1 MFVGMSDVSISEIF
15 EAERVEAVGAAR
27 TGAHTR
33 ASKERVEVITRGA
46 RRRWSRA
53 VKRAIVEASLAP
65 GVVVSAL
72 CRQHEISSGQLST
85 WRRQYRD
92 GDLAEAAP
100 LVPGFARALVSGMT
114 PVPAPA
120 LAAVPTAMETIE
132 IALPDGVV
140 LRVGAGVDPL
150 ALSRVLAALRG
161 A

>member
-1 MFVGMSDVSISEIF
+1 MFVGMSDVGISEIF
-15 EAERVEAVGAAR
+15 EADRVEAIGAAR
-27 TGAHTR
+27 MSAHTS
-33 ASKERVEVITRGA
+33 ASKDCVEVITRGA
-46 RRRWSRA
+46 RRRGSRS

-65 GVVVSAL
+65 GVMVSAL

-100 LVPGFARALVSGMT
+100 LVPGFARVVVSGT
-114 PVPAPA
+114 APA
-120 LAAVPTAMETIE
+120 LGLAAPTAMETIE

-140 LRVGAGVDPL
+140 LRVGAGVSQA
-150 ALSRVLAALRG
+150 ALSRVLAVLRG

>member
-1 MFVGMSDVSISEIF
+1 MNGVSISEIF
-15 EAERVEAVGAAR
+15 DADRVEAVGAAR
-27 TGAHTR
+27 TSPHTR

-46 RRRWSRA
+46 RRRWATS

-114 PVPAPA
+114 PVPVPAPA
-120 LAAVPTAMETIE
+120 LAAAPTAMETIE

-140 LRVGAGVDPL
+140 LRVGAGVDQA
-150 ALSRVLAALRG
+150 ALSRVLAALRD

>member
-1 MFVGMSDVSISEIF
+1 M
-15 EAERVEAVGAAR
+15 
-27 TGAHTR
+27 
-33 ASKERVEVITRGA
+33 VEVG
-46 RRRWSRA
+46 
-53 VKRAIVEASLAP
+53 EAGDCGGEPGP
-65 GVVVSAL
+65 GVMVSAL

-100 LVPGFARALVSGMT
+100 LVPGFARALVSGRT

-140 LRVGAGVDPL
+140 LRVGAGVDQA
-150 ALSRVLAALRG
+150 ALSRLRSPAEG
-161 A
+161 CRQILG

>member
-1 MFVGMSDVSISEIF
+1 MFVGMSDVGISEIF
-15 EAERVEAVGAAR
+15 EADRVEAIGAAR
-27 TGAHTR
+27 MSAHTS
-33 ASKERVEVITRGA
+33 ASKDCVEVITRGA
-46 RRRWSRA
+46 RRRWSRS

-65 GVVVSAL
+65 GVAVSAL

-100 LVPGFARALVSGMT
+100 LVPGFARAVVSGT
-114 PVPAPA
+114 APA
-120 LAAVPTAMETIE
+120 LGLAAPTAMETIE

-140 LRVGAGVDPL
+140 LRVGAGVSQA
-150 ALSRVLAALRG
+150 ALSRVLAALRD

>member
-1 MFVGMSDVSISEIF
+1 MFVGMSDVCIPEIF
-15 EAERVEAVGAAR
+15 EADPVEGIGAAR
-27 TGAHTR
+27 TSTHTR
-33 ASKERVEVITRGA
+33 ASKDRVEVITRGA
-46 RRRWSRA
+46 RRRWSTS

-65 GVVVSAL
+65 GVVVLAL

-100 LVPGFARALVSGMT
+100 LVPGFARALVSGME
-114 PVPAPA
+114 PAPVS
-120 LAAVPTAMETIE
+120 AAVPTAAETIE

-140 LRVGAGVDPL
+140 LRVGAGVDQA

-161 A
+161 G

>member
-1 MFVGMSDVSISEIF
+1 M
-15 EAERVEAVGAAR
+15 
-27 TGAHTR
+27 
-33 ASKERVEVITRGA
+33 
-46 RRRWSRA
+46 
-53 VKRAIVEASLAP
+53 KRAIVEASLAP

-114 PVPAPA
+114 PVPVPAPA
-120 LAAVPTAMETIE
+120 LAAAPTAMETIE

-140 LRVGAGVDPL
+140 LRVGAGVDQA
-150 ALSRVLAALRG
+150 ALSRVLAALRD

>member
-1 MFVGMSDVSISEIF
+1 M
-15 EAERVEAVGAAR
+15 
-27 TGAHTR
+27 
-33 ASKERVEVITRGA
+33 ITRGA
-46 RRRWSRA
+46 RRRWSRS

-92 GDLAEAAP
+92 GDLAEAVP
-100 LVPGFARALVSGMT
+100 LVPGFARALVSGMA
-114 PVPAPA
+114 PAPVS
-120 LAAVPTAMETIE
+120 AAVPTAVETIE

-140 LRVGAGVDPL
+140 LRVGAGVDQA
-150 ALSRVLAALRG
+150 ALSRVLAALRD

>member
-15 EAERVEAVGAAR
+15 EAEQVEGIGAAR
-27 TGAHTR
+27 TSAHTS
-33 ASKERVEVITRGA
+33 ASKDCVEVITRGA
-46 RRRWSRA
+46 RRRWSRS

-100 LVPGFARALVSGMT
+100 LVPGFARAVVSGT
-114 PVPAPA
+114 APAPA
-120 LAAVPTAMETIE
+120 LAAAPTAMETIE

-140 LRVGAGVDPL
+140 LRVGAGVDQA
-150 ALSRVLAALRG
+150 ALSRVLAALRD

>member
-1 MFVGMSDVSISEIF
+1 MFVGVSDVGISEIF
-15 EAERVEAVGAAR
+15 EADRVEAIGAAR
-27 TGAHTR
+27 TSAHTS

-46 RRRWSRA
+46 HRRWSRS

-65 GVVVSAL
+65 GVAVSAL

-100 LVPGFARALVSGMT
+100 LVPGFARAVVSGT
-114 PVPAPA
+114 APA
-120 LAAVPTAMETIE
+120 LGLAAPTAMETIE

-140 LRVGAGVDPL
+140 LRFGAGVSQA
-150 ALSRVLAALRG
+150 ALSRVLAVLRG

>member
-1 MFVGMSDVSISEIF
+1 MSDVGISEIF
-15 EAERVEAVGAAR
+15 EADRVEAIGAAR
-27 TGAHTR
+27 TSAHTS
-33 ASKERVEVITRGA
+33 ASKDCVEVITRGA
-46 RRRWSRA
+46 RRRWSRS

-65 GVVVSAL
+65 GVMVSAL

-100 LVPGFARALVSGMT
+100 LVPGFARAVVSGT
-114 PVPAPA
+114 APA
-120 LAAVPTAMETIE
+120 LGLAAPTAMETIE

-140 LRVGAGVDPL
+140 LRVGAGVSQA
-150 ALSRVLAALRG
+150 ALSRVLAALRD